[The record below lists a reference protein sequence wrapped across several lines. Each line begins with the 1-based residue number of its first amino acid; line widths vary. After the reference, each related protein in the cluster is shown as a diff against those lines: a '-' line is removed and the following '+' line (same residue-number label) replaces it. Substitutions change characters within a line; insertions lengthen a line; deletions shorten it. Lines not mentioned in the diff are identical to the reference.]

1 MHNAIAHARDG
12 DVMGH
17 APPVGSGHQSTPVG
31 EPEGGSS
38 KVTTAPANRR
48 GAMDDRGTLRLPFSV
63 LRLRVVR
70 MTSDPVSG
78 RSTENSG
85 DECHVWADGRTR

>member
-1 MHNAIAHARDG
+1 
-12 DVMGH
+12 
-17 APPVGSGHQSTPVG
+17 
-31 EPEGGSS
+31 
-38 KVTTAPANRR
+38 
-48 GAMDDRGTLRLPFSV
+48 MDDRGTLRLPFSV